1 MKAFRNILIAA
12 MLVITSIQ
20 GTMCQAA
27 RQFDTDSLLSVLDGI
42 VAGDEHIEEAKRQS
56 IIESRARLDRAVG
69 DSARFDALGEMFYQ
83 YRKYRLDSALYY
95 ARQRV
100 EVARRMGSRDSL
112 SAAMMNEADGLKGL
126 GRFARGL
133 AVLRSLPDDRYVK
146 SSNYYYY
153 LLHSITL
160 SIYKEY
166 SDVEQNG
173 YYEEMLRNYR
183 DSVMAVNMDDESGYV
198 INKAEILRH
207 DGRYDDALQL
217 LTDFRNSHPEGV
229 AGNATYWC
237 TLAEVYRQLGDVE
250 AEKYCFAMAAI
261 IDKRNCVKTYTSL
274 QDLALLLNE
283 EGDTE
288 RAYRYITCA
297 MEDITEGNARSR
309 LLQVSQYMPI
319 IIDAYAHVQRQKRI
333 TGIVFDVVVGILAIV
348 LASIMVK
355 LRHRNRNLTEMRGW
369 LDAKNKELTALN
381 EDLKLANKHL
391 GESNKIKEAY
401 IAHLFKVCTDYID
414 DMERFRVS
422 LSRKLKGGQIAEIK
436 SMISHPVTDDVLK
449 DFFKKFDAI
458 FLELF
463 PNFIEDFNKLLQ
475 PGNEI
480 IPKEKDSLNTELRIY
495 ALVRLG
501 INDST
506 KIASFLHYS
515 PQTVYNYR
523 QKARNRAAVPKE
535 KFVEMVQNL

>member
-12 MLVITSIQ
+12 MLVVTSIQ

-95 ARQRV
+95 ARQRI

-237 TLAEVYRQLGDVE
+237 TLAEVYRQLGDAE

-401 IAHLFKVCTDYID
+401 IAYLFKVCTDYID
-414 DMERFRVS
+414 DMERFRIS

-506 KIASFLHYS
+506 NIASFLHYS